1 MHDVRLEGIEGRGK
15 PSGEAKLPVE
25 PLSHLHIVLSGVDVC
40 GRGQFREVGM
50 YEVRIVDELRIELE
64 QLVHLL
70 LGEVFVN
77 AVRTETPGVLVFQ
90 ILEDQ
95 GGQSG

>member
-1 MHDVRLEGIEGRGK
+1 
-15 PSGEAKLPVE
+15 
-25 PLSHLHIVLSGVDVC
+25 
-40 GRGQFREVGM
+40 M
-50 YEVRIVDELRIELE
+50 YEVRIVDELGVELE

-95 GGQSG
+95 GGQSGQVGPAQAAEQVPQADLV

>member
-1 MHDVRLEGIEGRGK
+1 
-15 PSGEAKLPVE
+15 
-25 PLSHLHIVLSGVDVC
+25 
-40 GRGQFREVGM
+40 M
-50 YEVRIVDELRIELE
+50 YEVRIVDKLRVELE

-77 AVRTETPGVLVFQ
+77 DVRTETPGVLVFQ